1 MPTVISLRMLVYR
14 ICLAEY
20 AHELKASGNASRWNS
35 NGNFVIYAAANRAL
49 ACLENVVHRS
59 SEGLNHLFK
68 VMVIEIEDSVSVLDI
83 SVSSLDIDWHK
94 RISYPYCQKIGDK
107 WYHEEN
113 TAVLSVPSSII
124 SMEKNYI
131 INCRHEDFIA
141 KKIRLLCTED
151 FEFNP
156 LIKGS

>member
-1 MPTVISLRMLVYR
+1 MLVYR

-20 AHELKASGNASRWNS
+20 ANELKASGNASRWNS
-35 NGNFVIYAAANRAL
+35 KGNFVIYAAANRAL

-83 SVSSLDIDWHK
+83 SVSSLDKDWHK
-94 RISYPYCQKIGDK
+94 RISYPYCQKIGDQ
-107 WYHEEN
+107 WYQEDN

-124 SMEKNYI
+124 PMEKNYV
-131 INCRHEDFIA
+131 INCRHKDFISG
-141 KKIRLLCTED
+141 KIRLIGIED
-151 FEFNP
+151 FVFNP
-156 LIKGS
+156 RIKGN

>member
-1 MPTVISLRMLVYR
+1 MLVFR

-20 AHELKASGNASRWNS
+20 ANELKASGNVSRWNS
-35 NGNFVIYAAANRAL
+35 KGNFVIYAAANRAL

-83 SVSSLDIDWHK
+83 PVSSLDIDWHK

-107 WYHEEN
+107 WYHEEK

-124 SMEKNYI
+124 SMEKNYV
-131 INCRHEDFIA
+131 INCKHEDFTSGKIQLIA
-141 KKIRLLCTED
+141 VED
-151 FEFNP
+151 FVFNP
-156 LIKGS
+156 LIKGG